1 MIVWALILVFHNP
14 VVLATYPTERECMAR
29 MRPKVTY
36 CVAAYQRV
44 R

>member
-1 MIVWALILVFHNP
+1 MIVWALIFAFRSP
-14 VVLATYPTERECMAR
+14 VILATYPTERECMMRA
-29 MRPKVTY
+29 RPKVTY